1 MVETIE
7 LKPIPINDIWK
18 LTIAMFFVPLLIF
31 LPVYFVITKK
41 PDFIEYISFILISG
55 FLLSIYIFLT
65 YLYHSRAR
73 QIKIENETLFV
84 ISKIFKNKT
93 ISMKNIEKV
102 IFKPPYLEN
111 AAEIYIIDKNQGR
124 IIGFCPNYFL
134 TESLLLFF
142 NELRKYVEIPITLD
156 QHLKALNQRKT

>member
-31 LPVYFVITKK
+31 LPVYFVFTKK

-65 YLYHSRAR
+65 YLYFSRAR
-73 QIKIENETLFV
+73 QVKIEGETLYV
-84 ISKIFKNKT
+84 TSKIFKNKAIT
-93 ISMKNIEKV
+93 MNNVEKI
-102 IFKPPYLEN
+102 IFKTPYLEY
-111 AAEIYIIDKNQGR
+111 AAEIYILDKNKER

-134 TESLLLFF
+134 TDSIFLFL
-142 NELRKYVEIPITLD
+142 NELRKHVDIPPTLD
-156 QHLKALNQRKT
+156 QYIKGYNQRKT